1 MTMTMASYGSL
12 LPILERA
19 LLDLDDACVTIDA
32 AVDVITDGFTVQVI
46 EGHIW
51 RLKAMKAGLEECVEY
66 IRKNYETKN
75 AEQAQQKQWGECVY
89 EYQYPQKGHKT
100 A

>member
-1 MTMTMASYGSL
+1 MTMTMASYDAL

-66 IRKNYETKN
+66 IRKNYEAKKA
-75 AEQAQQKQWGECVY
+75 AEAQQKEWGEAVYKY
-89 EYQYPQKGHKT
+89 EYPEKGQQN